1 MSAPTF
7 LSLPRL
13 PARLHT
19 QQVAEVLGMQAH
31 DIPILVHARLLK
43 PIGSPHPHAVKFYA
57 SVEVEALARD
67 RDWLDKAQ
75 RAIQRHWQLKNHGGL
90 DDLHP
95 ANTGSGSSDI
105 GRRDRRR
112 ATRVTLNANRASKP

>member
-1 MSAPTF
+1 MSAPTLLTF
-7 LSLPRL
+7 PRL
-13 PARLHT
+13 PARLYT

-43 PIGSPHPHAVKFYA
+43 PIGNPHPHAVKFYA

-75 RAIQRHWQLKNHGGL
+75 RAIQRHWQLKNHSDL
-90 DDLHP
+90 DELDLR
-95 ANTGSGSSDI
+95 NTGSSSGDM

-112 ATRVTLNANRASKP
+112 AAKVTLNANRTSKP